1 MASAK
6 KGSDEHVA
14 KKQKQKQDSSGDLD
28 VGKIAA
34 RHLLQGDQE
43 DVIQTF
49 NGFKNEEKFGAFDV
63 LDAEGVKFDHKGI
76 AKDLFQQIVSR
87 QKQPREAGKRWPKDE
102 DSILI
107 DVIREQSLWSRMRKD
122 IDADIIRQHGS
133 NGNLSTTL
141 AGRTQYAV
149 RSRLDRLLKTTD
161 KTDESK
167 LNAQL
172 VDWPRPDDNEYE
184 AFEWN
189 TPQIVTDLRSGVARL
204 IQLVAKKASEKT

>member
-1 MASAK
+1 MAPAK

-49 NGFKNEEKFGAFDV
+49 NGFKNEEKFSAFDV

-87 QKQPREAGKRWPKDE
+87 QKQPREAGKRWSEDE

-122 IDADIIRQHGS
+122 INADIIRQHGS

-141 AGRTQYAV
+141 AGRTQYAI

-189 TPQIVTDLRSGVARL
+189 TPQIVTNLRSGVARL